1 MKILLTILDGVGIG
15 ELPDAKNYGDEGSNT
30 LANCAN
36 VVENLSLPNLKKLGI
51 GNIVS
56 LKNVSAEKN
65 PLGNFGKLAEVSG
78 GKDSTTGHWEIAGVI
93 SEKDF
98 PYYTKTGF
106 PKLLLDSFLKE
117 TQCKGYLGNKAA
129 SGTEIIEELGEE
141 HQRSGFPIVY
151 TSADSVFQI
160 AAHEETIPLERL
172 YEICKLTRERICVG
186 EHAVGRI
193 IARPFTGTKGNYTRT
208 ANRRDFSLLP
218 PKKTLLNCLQENSI
232 RTIGI
237 GKIGDLFSEQGLD
250 EVLHTKSNLQGIEKT
265 ISESQKMQNGF
276 IRRGEFIFSNL
287 VDFDQLY
294 GHRRNPQGFAK
305 SLEEFDAQLPNI
317 LETLSNND
325 WFFLTGDHGNDP
337 TYQHT
342 DHTREYV
349 PLLCF
354 SKNGKRGI
362 NIGTRKSFA
371 DVGKTVGRL
380 FGLNGTSL
388 AIDGTSFHEMIL

>member
-1 MKILLTILDGVGIG
+1 MLKILLTILDGVGIG
-15 ELPDAKNYGDEGSNT
+15 ELPDAKHYGDEGSNT

-36 VVENLSLPNLKKLGI
+36 VVGNLSIPNLQKLGI
-51 GNIVS
+51 GNIVPI
-56 LKNVSAEKN
+56 KNVPAEKN
-65 PLGNFGKLAEVSG
+65 PIGNFGKCAEISS
-78 GKDSTTGHWEIAGVI
+78 GKDSTTGHWEIAGAI

-106 PKLLLDSFLKE
+106 PKMLLDSFLKE
-117 TQCKGYLGNKAA
+117 TGCKGYLGNKAA
-129 SGTEIIEELGEE
+129 SGTEIIKELGEE
-141 HQRSGFPIVY
+141 HQRTGFPIVY

-160 AAHEETIPLERL
+160 AAHEETVPLERL
-172 YEICKLTRERICVG
+172 YEICKLTREKVCIG

-193 IARPFTGTKGNYTRT
+193 IARPFTGIKGNYSRT
-208 ANRRDFSLLP
+208 TNRRDFSLLP

-265 ISESQKMQNGF
+265 ISECKKNQNGF
-276 IRRGEFIFSNL
+276 VFSNL

-305 SLEEFDAQLPNI
+305 SLEEFDARLPNI
-317 LETLSNND
+317 LDSLNDND

-337 TYQHT
+337 TFRHT
-342 DHTREYV
+342 DHTREYIPV
-349 PLLCF
+349 VCY

-362 NIGTRKSFA
+362 NIGTRSSFA
-371 DVGKTVGRL
+371 DVGKTIGRL

-388 AIDGTSFHEMIL
+388 SIDGTSFHEMIQ